1 MIVVV
6 LHTFKW
12 FSLGM
17 VLAAVLPKCAR
28 DRLNLHRKVLSAGS
42 GERGC
47 IGKRWE
53 MMGHDPETPV
63 STYQTPA
70 EKCQT

>member
-42 GERGC
+42 GERSLLK
-47 IGKRWE
+47 IGQE
-53 MMGHDPETPV
+53 GSMSQLPTCCFFSG
-63 STYQTPA
+63 STY
-70 EKCQT
+70 